1 MQTCQINDINLN
13 RQEIKIPILQV
24 NIKKKM
30 KNYID
35 SNRIVVANISNIT
48 NNQIYNGKN
57 RNMLPSPN
65 LKYNPYM
72 NKN

>member
-1 MQTCQINDINLN
+1 
-13 RQEIKIPILQV
+13 
-24 NIKKKM
+24 M

-35 SNRIVVANISNIT
+35 SNRIVVANMNNIT

-57 RNMLPSPN
+57 KNMLPSPN